1 MITED
6 EFTTVF
12 EEGYTEGYGS
22 GVIMGGI
29 LGALAVVGV
38 GLMIRLLA

>member
-1 MITED
+1 VITED
-6 EFTTVF
+6 EFSTVF

-38 GLMIRLLA
+38 GLMVRLLS

>member
-1 MITED
+1 MITDD
-6 EFTTVF
+6 EFSTVF

-38 GLMIRLLA
+38 GLMVRLLS

>member
-1 MITED
+1 VITED

-38 GLMIRLLA
+38 GLLVRLFS

>member
-6 EFTTVF
+6 EFTTVY

-29 LGALAVVGV
+29 LGALAVLGI
-38 GLMIRLLA
+38 GLMVRLLS

>member
-1 MITED
+1 MTEQ

-38 GLMIRLLA
+38 GLMIRLLS

>member
-1 MITED
+1 MTEQ
-6 EFTTVF
+6 EFSTVF
-12 EEGYTEGYGS
+12 EEGYIEGYGS

-38 GLMIRLLA
+38 GLMIRLLS

>member
-1 MITED
+1 VITED

>member
-1 MITED
+1 VITDD
-6 EFTTVF
+6 EFSTVF

-38 GLMIRLLA
+38 GLMVRLLS

>member
-1 MITED
+1 VITED
-6 EFTTVF
+6 EFSTVF

-22 GVIMGGI
+22 GVIMGGL

-38 GLMIRLLA
+38 GLMVRLLS

>member
-29 LGALAVVGV
+29 LGALAVLGI
-38 GLMIRLLA
+38 GLMVRLLS

>member
-6 EFTTVF
+6 EFSTVF

-22 GVIMGGI
+22 GVIMGGL

-38 GLMIRLLA
+38 GLMVRLLS